1 MSNFHRFVF
10 NILLKQPIM
19 KGILGLITVLAFSF
33 SVHATDCDKPMTKER
48 FTSLYKTV
56 EVKQDDHQRYQL
68 IVAYA
73 KRECMTVD
81 QLGSFLDLIEEHK
94 VKVSTV
100 QSAYNHLF
108 DIENVDKLT
117 QGFTE
122 HEKLVIQKVIK
133 K

>member
-10 NILLKQPIM
+10 NIFIKKPIM

-33 SVHATDCDKPMTKER
+33 SVHATDCNEPMTKER
-48 FTSLYKTV
+48 FTSLYKTI

-68 IVAYA
+68 IVGYA
-73 KRECMTVD
+73 RRECMTVD
-81 QLGSFLDLIEEHK
+81 QLASFLDLIKEHK
-94 VKVSTV
+94 VRVSTV
-100 QSAYNHLF
+100 QSTYTYLF
-108 DIENVDKLT
+108 DKENVSQLMKD
-117 QGFTE
+117 FTE

>member
-1 MSNFHRFVF
+1 
-10 NILLKQPIM
+10 M
-19 KGILGLITVLAFSF
+19 KGILRIITVLAFSF
-33 SVHATDCDKPMTKER
+33 SVHANDCNEPITKER

-56 EVKQDDHQRYQL
+56 KVKQDDYQRYQL

-73 KRECMTVD
+73 KRECLTVS
-81 QLGSFLDLIEEHK
+81 QLSSFIDLIEEHK

-100 QSAYNHLF
+100 QSAYNYLF
-108 DIENVDKLT
+108 DIENVDQLT
-117 QGFTE
+117 KDFTE

>member
-1 MSNFHRFVF
+1 
-10 NILLKQPIM
+10 M

-122 HEKLVIQKVIK
+122 QEKLVIQKVIK